1 MVSAPQHG
9 QHLQNSQNAGANV
22 EDVFQGLSFQL
33 LGCDLA
39 RDLRPVASPAAP
51 PSLFGYVSVFWRE
64 LMALDAVGDI
74 GKFVPNRKPN
84 ASQNVRHAHASIG
97 ALSNSFGL
105 DAGFFHDVQKTSPD
119 ALHIN
124 KDGIAPVALLL
135 FLRRPP
141 AVVGAIA
148 QIVVNSIKG
157 MQWTWFRTHVAGESF
172 ERRPLGANADTA
184 PAIRIP
190 LPEIGVVAPIPH
202 RRPSAVK
209 RVGYFEW
216 QRLVSYMTCR
226 QCSTA
231 LCHEQGGYENS

>member
-22 EDVFQGLSFQL
+22 EDVFQGLSFQF
-33 LGCDLA
+33 LGRDLA

-51 PSLFGYVSVFWRE
+51 PALFGYVSVFWRK
-64 LMALDAVGDI
+64 LMAFDAMGHAT
-74 GKFVPNRKPN
+74 KPA
-84 ASQNVRHAHASIG
+84 ASTQAFANQNIRHAHSSIY
-97 ALSNSFGL
+97 ATNNCFGL
-105 DAGFFHDVQKTSPD
+105 DAGFLRYLNKPVTD
-119 ALHIN
+119 AFNLN
-124 KDGIAPVALLL
+124 KDSAALVALLF
-135 FLRRPP
+135 FLGRPS
-141 AVVGAIA
+141 AVVGGVTLVI
-148 QIVVNSIKG
+148 VNSIKG
-157 MQWTWFRTHVAGESF
+157 MQRAWLGTHIAGEFF

-190 LPEIGVVAPIPH
+190 LPEIGVVAPVPH
-202 RRPSAVK
+202 RRPSVVK